1 METVASL
8 ERWAR
13 DPSGGLGRVTC
24 FLCETDVGLAR
35 PPLFGTTPG
44 MLVCHTA
51 EGPQVKTRGACLG
64 CISHRSGLLAGF
76 VVRIA
81 ATPRS
86 TRNRCS
92 CASVRPDDARMSF
105 AAMSAQ
111 VVTPDA
117 YNKLQQ
123 DHEQL
128 RAKTAQLVGQ
138 FKALKAEKE
147 TRRAEAAAKNDAVVA
162 KTRELVA
169 RYKASQAEVEDL
181 RSKAGAPDPALVER
195 SRALAARYK
204 QLQGE
209 KAAADAEIANLR
221 SSTSEAEASSF
232 ALETAR
238 SELDVVRRELDRR
251 EKGRAAVARGR
262 GIGEEGGG
270 GGQRRGR
277 RPQAAARRRG

>member
-1 METVASL
+1 
-8 ERWAR
+8 
-13 DPSGGLGRVTC
+13 
-24 FLCETDVGLAR
+24 
-35 PPLFGTTPG
+35 
-44 MLVCHTA
+44 
-51 EGPQVKTRGACLG
+51 
-64 CISHRSGLLAGF
+64 
-76 VVRIA
+76 
-81 ATPRS
+81 
-86 TRNRCS
+86 
-92 CASVRPDDARMSF
+92 MSF

-117 YNKLQQ
+117 YNNLQQ

-147 TRRAEAAAKNDAVVA
+147 AAAAEAAAKNDAVVA

-221 SSTSEAEASSF
+221 SSTSCLLYTSPSPRDRQKSRMPSS
-232 ALETAR
+232 A
-238 SELDVVRRELDRR
+238 
-251 EKGRAAVARGR
+251 
-262 GIGEEGGG
+262 
-270 GGQRRGR
+270 
-277 RPQAAARRRG
+277 

>member
-1 METVASL
+1 MHFAQVWASCGVCGAGVL
-8 ERWAR
+8 LQRPGA
-13 DPSGGLGRVTC
+13 RVTAAVSVRHSK
-24 FLCETDVGLAR
+24 LIS
-35 PPLFGTTPG
+35 TT
-44 MLVCHTA
+44 
-51 EGPQVKTRGACLG
+51 
-64 CISHRSGLLAGF
+64 
-76 VVRIA
+76 A
-81 ATPRS
+81 AH
-86 TRNRCS
+86 
-92 CASVRPDDARMSF
+92 CASRMSF

-147 TRRAEAAAKNDAVVA
+147 AAAAEAAAKNDAVVA

-232 ALETAR
+232 ALETAK
-238 SELDVVRRELDRR
+238 SELDVVRRELDAAR
-251 EKGRAAVARGR
+251 KTTQGLRADAESAKKAAAAGSAEVAGLKQQLAAAGSTSSQAVDALQK
-262 GIGEEGGG
+262 EP
-270 GGQRRGR
+270 RRGSD
-277 RPQAAARRRG
+277 GDL